1 MKKTICLSMIVR
13 NECNVILK
21 CLNSVKS
28 IINSFVICDTGSTDN
43 TISIIE
49 NWALTNNIS
58 GTVYRHSWI
67 DFSTNRNLALNLS
80 RDKADYSLI
89 IDADEY
95 LVFNNS

>member
-13 NECNVILK
+13 NECNVILT

-49 NWALTNNIS
+49 NWATENKIS
-58 GTVYRHSWI
+58 GSVYKHSWVVL
-67 DFSTNRNLALNLS
+67 STNRNLA
-80 RDKADYSLI
+80 
-89 IDADEY
+89 
-95 LVFNNS
+95 